1 MQQNSETVMTFSK
14 AFNPTNQEH
23 VMWLK
28 KVQEAVANLDTTKCQ
43 LPAVI
48 DQNPMK
54 VKFQASDLINWVHV
68 HFTLTYK
75 YSKSVLE
82 GEAWIPPQKKN

>member
-1 MQQNSETVMTFSK
+1 MENSAIVMTFRK
-14 AFNPTNQEH
+14 AFDPRKQAH

-28 KVQEAVANLDTTKCQ
+28 KVQEAVANMDTTKCQ

-54 VKFQASDLINWVHV
+54 VKFPASEILNWVHV
-68 HFTLTYK
+68 HFTLAYLYT
-75 YSKSVLE
+75 KSVLD